1 MSPQQ
6 LAPLAREWFEREGT
20 ALTVRVRVTVEPH
33 PAATPGDTV
42 EWSSVTG
49 TPAEVAD
56 TIHAYAELG
65 VADLSIVP
73 GQDDETS
80 LATVTALVEDVLPR
94 LA

>member
-1 MSPQQ
+1 
-6 LAPLAREWFEREGT
+6 
-20 ALTVRVRVTVEPH
+20 VEPH

-49 TPAEVAD
+49 TAAEVAD
-56 TIHAYAELG
+56 AIHGYAELG

-80 LATVTALVEDVLPR
+80 LATVTALVEHVLPS
-94 LA
+94 LDMG